1 MSDDKLNAL
10 DNRVT
15 ELVTI
20 TGRLVGTVT
29 GLGEQQNKFAEEQ
42 KRLAE
47 EQKIT
52 SGRLD
57 DALRIILEQGQQQ
70 KEFAEEQKR
79 FAEEQKRFA
88 EEQKRLAEEQKR
100 LAEEQKILNEEQRK
114 TSERLDKMID
124 VLIEQTKQ
132 QEQFRK
138 ETNENFASLRVEN
151 KVINR
156 KVEWATTTSLDADKR
171 VEVLEMR
178 VAKLEEKIAA

>member
-70 KEFAEEQKR
+70 KEFAQ
-79 FAEEQKRFA
+79 EQKRFA